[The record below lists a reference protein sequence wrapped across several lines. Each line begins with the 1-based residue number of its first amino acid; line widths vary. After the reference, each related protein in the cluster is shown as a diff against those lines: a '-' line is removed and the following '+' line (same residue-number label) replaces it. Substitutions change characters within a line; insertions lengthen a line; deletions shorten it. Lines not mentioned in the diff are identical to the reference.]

1 MSRFDVERL
10 RGRRALVVGDLML
23 DEYVVGAVDRI
34 SPEAPVPVVHVE
46 SESFTLGGAGNV
58 AANLAALGAAVS
70 VAGVIGT
77 AADGDRVL
85 ERFAALGV
93 DAAGVVRDPDR
104 PTTRKTRV
112 LAGSQQVL
120 RVDRETRREIAD
132 APFEALI
139 RFVAD
144 RAPEVEVILISDYGK
159 GVVTRPLLSAV
170 LSAAETRNVPVIA
183 DPKGR
188 DFSRYAGVTLL
199 TPNRKEAGEAVGADV
214 SEMPDLLATG
224 RTLLETSGVKN
235 LLVTCGPE
243 GMVLFERDREPHLI
257 SAEARAVFDV
267 SGAGDTVAAVL
278 GLGVA
283 AGLHL
288 PEAAA
293 LANTAAG
300 IVVGKVGTATLTR
313 RELSDALRP
322 SGDPL
327 AAKLRTLDEIGE
339 AVRSLRQAGK
349 KVVLTNG
356 CFDLLHAGHIRL
368 FFASRALGDA
378 LIVALDDDE
387 SVRRVKG
394 DGRPVLRAEERVRV
408 LGALDSVDFLVVFA
422 SDDLERLIETVRP
435 DVLTKGGNYAPE
447 AVRGHALVEELG
459 GRVERISVV
468 EAVSATEIINA
479 IRKG

>member
-1 MSRFDVERL
+1 
-10 RGRRALVVGDLML
+10 
-23 DEYVVGAVDRI
+23 
-34 SPEAPVPVVHVE
+34 
-46 SESFTLGGAGNV
+46 
-58 AANLAALGAAVS
+58 
-70 VAGVIGT
+70 
-77 AADGDRVL
+77 
-85 ERFAALGV
+85 
-93 DAAGVVRDPDR
+93 
-104 PTTRKTRV
+104 
-112 LAGSQQVL
+112 
-120 RVDRETRREIAD
+120 
-132 APFEALI
+132 LI
-139 RFVAD
+139 RFVAE
-144 RAPEVEVILISDYGK
+144 RAPEVEVILLSDYGK

-170 LSAAETRNVPVIA
+170 LSAAATRNVPVIA

-199 TPNRKEAGEAVGADV
+199 TPNRKEAGEAAGRDVGEAA
-214 SEMPDLLATG
+214 DLLAAG

-243 GMVLFERDREPHLI
+243 GMVLFERDRDPHLI

-283 AGLHL
+283 AGLPL

-339 AVRSLRQAGK
+339 TVRSLRQAGK

-368 FFASRALGDA
+368 FSASRALGDA

-435 DVLTKGGNYAPE
+435 DVLTKGGNYAPD
-447 AVRGHALVEELG
+447 AVRGHALVEKLG

-468 EAVSATEIINA
+468 EAVSATGIINA
-479 IRKG
+479 IRNG